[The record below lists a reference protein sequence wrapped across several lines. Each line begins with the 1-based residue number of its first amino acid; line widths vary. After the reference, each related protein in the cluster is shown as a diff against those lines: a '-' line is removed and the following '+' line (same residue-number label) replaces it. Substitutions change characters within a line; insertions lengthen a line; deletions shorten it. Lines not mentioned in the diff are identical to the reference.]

1 MGDNFQPA
9 IHIAYGGIAQYP
21 GMLLQGNLQI
31 FSADGTYLGL
41 TNLFQVVDDGLN
53 VAALRGFLS
62 LHFPIFALPWF
73 STFLNG
79 VQQQPSRISLIT
91 TAIYTDSPAN
101 SKILP

>member
-62 LHFPIFALPWF
+62 LHFLIFALP
-73 STFLNG
+73 
-79 VQQQPSRISLIT
+79 
-91 TAIYTDSPAN
+91 
-101 SKILP
+101 